1 MDELLF
7 YINTNNPDILV
18 LTEVSPKNNGYL
30 LQKSELEIKGYSL
43 YINNFEEKGVRGV
56 AIYVK
61 KNIATLQV
69 YPKDCASDSV
79 WVELKT
85 NKSKR
90 MIIGGIYRSPNKLCV
105 SNEKLWNTITTMAD
119 TYKDNILLMGDFN
132 CSGIDWSNEFNPIR
146 SGLFQTVNDPGGGG
160 L

>member
-18 LTEVSPKNNGYL
+18 LTEVSPKNNRYL

-43 YINNFEEKGVRGV
+43 YINNFAEKGVRGI

-69 YPKDCASDSV
+69 
-79 WVELKT
+79 
-85 NKSKR
+85 
-90 MIIGGIYRSPNKLCV
+90 
-105 SNEKLWNTITTMAD
+105 
-119 TYKDNILLMGDFN
+119 
-132 CSGIDWSNEFNPIR
+132 
-146 SGLFQTVNDPGGGG
+146 
-160 L
+160 